1 MSMTVQFVKDSWK
14 RKSVGTGYKVTNMA
28 AESETLA
35 LQLSEIEILSSMF
48 VNEKEINVD
57 QASLAEIHNYI
68 SGTTTVKPKRVCF
81 TLCLSLGDTIDQL
94 KREDSLE
101 ISCCFPHKYPEELP
115 EVYVKCGTLTRALQK
130 ELNDSITAFLSQ
142 LELGEL
148 CVVTLVQWLQE
159 NWPEFYER
167 SRQLVACE
175 DVNFSG
181 NKQRDSEKKLTRMWL
196 YMHHIYNKTKR
207 KNILDWAVENKLTG
221 FSLPGK
227 PGVVCI
233 EGDERDTEEY
243 FSRLRRLNWK
253 KITCRHRENQIDE
266 PQFHDFQELVF
277 HVHGSGDDRMNMG
290 EFFQFL
296 VKHDLG
302 GMFKILF
309 GIEGK

>member
-1 MSMTVQFVKDSWK
+1 
-14 RKSVGTGYKVTNMA
+14 
-28 AESETLA
+28 
-35 LQLSEIEILSSMF
+35 
-48 VNEKEINVD
+48 
-57 QASLAEIHNYI
+57 
-68 SGTTTVKPKRVCF
+68 
-81 TLCLSLGDTIDQL
+81 
-94 KREDSLE
+94 
-101 ISCCFPHKYPEELP
+101 
-115 EVYVKCGTLTRALQK
+115 
-130 ELNDSITAFLSQ
+130 
-142 LELGEL
+142 
-148 CVVTLVQWLQE
+148 
-159 NWPEFYER
+159 
-167 SRQLVACE
+167 
-175 DVNFSG
+175 
-181 NKQRDSEKKLTRMWL
+181 MWL

-253 KITCRHRENQIDE
+253 KITCRHRENQINE
-266 PQFHDFQELVF
+266 PQFHDFQEL
-277 HVHGSGDDRMNMG
+277 G